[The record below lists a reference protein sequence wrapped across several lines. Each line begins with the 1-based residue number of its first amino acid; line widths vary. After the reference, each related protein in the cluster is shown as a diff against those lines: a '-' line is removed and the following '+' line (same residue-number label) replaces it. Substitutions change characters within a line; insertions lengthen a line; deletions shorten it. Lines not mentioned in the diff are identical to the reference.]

1 MAPQLDRRGFLGAT
15 GVALAGLPS
24 LPERLAAA
32 ATSHAADDGWRRA
45 VHAGYIGRMELTFE
59 IFDLPTVHDFAIAR
73 EGARL
78 RRDVVVR
85 LRTSDGLEGYGE
97 AAATPYYGETAES
110 VAAEMPRLA
119 AALDAAIGDDF
130 FALEKA
136 ERALEVVLGRNPS
149 ARSAISVALHD
160 LVGRRLGVPIWKL
173 WGLDPVAAVSS
184 FTIGIDTPEVMR
196 QKVKEAAGYSKL
208 KVKVGTPRDEEV
220 LRIVREGAPK
230 ASIRVDAN
238 TGWTAKQ
245 AVAALPMLEEFGVEL
260 VEQPVPADD
269 LDGLALV
276 RSRSKIP
283 VIADESCR
291 VATDVAQL
299 VGRVD
304 GVNIKL
310 AKCGS
315 LREALRIVHVARAH
329 GMSLMLGCM
338 VESTVGIA
346 AAVQF
351 APLVDWVDL
360 DGAALLAK
368 DPFRGPGIGPDGAIR
383 FNKEPG
389 LGVTRAPK
397 A

>member
-1 MAPQLDRRGFLGAT
+1 MAPQFDRRRFLGAT
-15 GVALAGLPS
+15 GVALAGLPF
-24 LPERLAAA
+24 LPDRLAAGA
-32 ATSHAADDGWRRA
+32 AGVGSGGWRPARR
-45 VHAGYIGRMELTFE
+45 AGYIGRMELTFE

-85 LRTSDGLEGYGE
+85 LRTPDGLEGYGE
-97 AAATPYYGETAES
+97 AAATPFYGETAES

-119 AALDAAIGDDF
+119 QALDAAIGDDF

-136 ERALEVVLGRNPS
+136 DRALEVSLGRNPS
-149 ARSAISVALHD
+149 ARSAISAALHD
-160 LVGRRLGVPIWKL
+160 LVGKKLGVPVWKL

-196 QKVKEAAGYSKL
+196 QKVQEAAAYTKL

-220 LRIVREGAPK
+220 LKIVRDGAPK

-291 VATDVAQL
+291 VASDVAQL
-299 VGRVD
+299 AGRVD

-346 AAVQF
+346 AAVQL

-368 DPFRGPGIGPDGAIR
+368 DPFRGPGIGPDGALR

-389 LGVTRAPK
+389 LGVSRA
-397 A
+397 ARA

>member
-1 MAPQLDRRGFLGAT
+1 MAARFDRRRFLGAT
-15 GVALAGLPS
+15 GVALAGLPF
-24 LPERLAAA
+24 LPDHLAAVGSVA
-32 ATSHAADDGWRRA
+32 ASEGWRPARR
-45 VHAGYIGRMELTFE
+45 AGYIGRMELTFE

-85 LRTSDGLEGYGE
+85 LRTPDGLEGYGE
-97 AAATPYYGETAES
+97 AAATPFYGETAES
-110 VAAEMPRLA
+110 VAAELPRLA
-119 AALDAAIGDDF
+119 AALDGAIGDDF

-136 ERALEVVLGRNPS
+136 DRALEVSLGRNPS
-149 ARSAISVALHD
+149 ARSAISAALHD
-160 LVGRRLGVPIWKL
+160 LVGKKLGVPVWKL
-173 WGLDPVAAVSS
+173 WGLDPAAAVSS

-196 QKVKEAAGYSKL
+196 QKVKEAAAYSKL

-220 LRIVREGAPK
+220 LKIVREGAPK

-245 AVAALPMLEEFGVEL
+245 AVAALPMLEEYGVEL
-260 VEQPVPADD
+260 VEQPVPAED
-269 LDGLALV
+269 LDGLETV
-276 RSRSKIP
+276 RRASRIP
-283 VIADESCR
+283 IVADESCR
-291 VATDVAQL
+291 VATDVAHL

-346 AAVQF
+346 AAVQL

-368 DPFRGPGIGPDGAIR
+368 DPFRGPGIGPDGALR

>member
-1 MAPQLDRRGFLGAT
+1 MAPQFDRRRFLGAT
-15 GVALAGLPS
+15 GVALAGLPF
-24 LPERLAAA
+24 LPDRLAAGGA
-32 ATSHAADDGWRRA
+32 LGAADGGWRPARR
-45 VHAGYIGRMELTFE
+45 AGYIGGMELTFE
-59 IFDLPTVHDFAIAR
+59 VFDLPTVHDFAIAR

-85 LRTSDGLEGYGE
+85 LRTPDGLEGYGE
-97 AAATPYYGETAES
+97 AAATPFYGETAES

-119 AALDAAIGDDF
+119 EALNAAIGDDC

-136 ERALEVVLGRNPS
+136 DRALEVSLGRNPS
-149 ARSAISVALHD
+149 ARSAISAALHD
-160 LVGRRLGVPIWKL
+160 LVGKRLGIPVWKL
-173 WGLDPVAAVSS
+173 WGLEPAGAVSS

-196 QKVKEAAGYSKL
+196 QKVKEAVAYKNL

-220 LRIVREGAPK
+220 LKIVREGAPH
-230 ASIRVDAN
+230 ANIRVDAN

-245 AVAALPMLEEFGVEL
+245 AVAALPMMEAFGVEL
-260 VEQPVPADD
+260 IEQPVPADD

-276 RSRSKIP
+276 RSRSRIP
-283 VIADESCR
+283 IVADESCR
-291 VATDVAQL
+291 VASDVAQL

-315 LREALRIVHVARAH
+315 LREALKIVHVARAH

-346 AAVQF
+346 AAVQL

-368 DPFRGPGIGPDGAIR
+368 DPFRGPGIGPDGALR
-383 FNKEPG
+383 FNQEPG
-389 LGVTRAPK
+389 LGVKRA
-397 A
+397 ARA